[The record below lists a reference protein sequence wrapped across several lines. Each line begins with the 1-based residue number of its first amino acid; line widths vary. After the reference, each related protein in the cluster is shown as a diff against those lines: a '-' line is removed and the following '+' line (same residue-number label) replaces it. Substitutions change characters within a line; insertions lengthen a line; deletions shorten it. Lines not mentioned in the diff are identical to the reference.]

1 LEIIR
6 GGKGNEEAI
15 MFELDIPGFGF
26 LRLQH
31 LVTDFTGTLS
41 VDGRLI
47 EGVRERLN
55 RISEFLEIH
64 VLTADTFGKAR
75 AELEGINC
83 EMHILEGENHDIQ
96 KEEYVRMLDAER
108 VVALGNGNNDRRML
122 KTAKIGIAVCLSE
135 GCSVDAIKSADI
147 FMNSPVDAL
156 DLLLN
161 PKRLKAT
168 LRF

>member
-1 LEIIR
+1 
-6 GGKGNEEAI
+6 